1 MTEQAISPL
10 RRRMIEDMTIRKFAQ
25 KTQHDYVQ
33 RVKDFANYLKRSPD
47 TSKPEDVR
55 AFQLHLTS
63 SGAGVSTI
71 STTISA
77 LRFFFKVTLDRSDVG
92 RHLSTIHRPRKAPVV
107 LSPDEV
113 ARFLEA
119 APGIKYKAAFSV
131 AYGAGL
137 RVSEVASL
145 KVSDIDS
152 KRMMLRIEQGKGRKC
167 SVQHLRPYVFKK
179 LMLP

>member
-1 MTEQAISPL
+1 
-10 RRRMIEDMTIRKFAQ
+10 
-25 KTQHDYVQ
+25 
-33 RVKDFANYLKRSPD
+33 
-47 TSKPEDVR
+47 
-55 AFQLHLTS
+55 
-63 SGAGVSTI
+63 
-71 STTISA
+71 
-77 LRFFFKVTLDRSDVG
+77 VTLDRPDLS
-92 RHLSTIHRPRKAPVV
+92 RHLSTIHKPRRAPVI

-113 ARFLEA
+113 ARCLEA
-119 APGIKYKAAFSV
+119 SPGIKYKAAFSV

-179 LMLP
+179 LMLPDRKNSAPIRHLVDIDST